1 MRSSLKSRDSSS
13 TSTGVDPR
21 ERIKDCCRKL
31 VAFMC
36 TQVGVGGLVVGYAI
50 VGAFGFIT
58 IESQVDSTAPV
69 CVRENIRQEY
79 ADELWFSTAS
89 NQSVNV
95 FNQTAFY
102 VVSNSILLRFQEN
115 ITSGKRHKINCN
127 GQIPTDNWSFPAAL
141 MFCLSVFTMIGYG
154 SLVPKTQWGKGATVI
169 YAVLGIPLYVLYFLS
184 MGKVLAQTFKWL
196 YTRLHEC
203 TGQRKPGQRII
214 VPSTACLWVIVGY
227 VVAGS
232 IMFAEWEGWDYL
244 DSTYFC
250 VTSLCKIGMGDLV
263 PGWSRR
269 DSTEDSQT
277 KLIINFVYLLLGM
290 GLIAMCY
297 NLMREDVYVKAR
309 ELKEQLNQAMDAA
322 HYKLMTCC
330 KSEPT
335 DWEVK
340 KESNHSI
347 HYKSYEECQNLS
359 QSNNKAITKNFW
371 DLIRKELFLYKQ
383 RKVI

>member
-1 MRSSLKSRDSSS
+1 M
-13 TSTGVDPR
+13 
-21 ERIKDCCRKL
+21 
-31 VAFMC
+31 AFMC

-50 VGAFGFIT
+50 VGAFGFIV
-58 IESQVDSTAPV
+58 IESQGDPTATM
-69 CVRENIRQEY
+69 CVREYIRQEY

-102 VVSNSILLRFQEN
+102 VVSNSILQR
-115 ITSGKRHKINCN
+115 
-127 GQIPTDNWSFPAAL
+127 DVWSFPAAL

-169 YAVLGIPLYVLYFLS
+169 YAVLGIPLYVLYFLN

-214 VPSTACLWVIVGY
+214 VPSTACLWVIFGY
-227 VVAGS
+227 ILVGS
-232 IMFAEWEGWDYL
+232 IMFAEWEKWDYL

-263 PGWSRR
+263 PGWSQR
-269 DSTEDSQT
+269 DSMDDSQT

-297 NLMREDVYVKAR
+297 NLMREDVYVKVR

-330 KSEPT
+330 KSE
-335 DWEVK
+335 
-340 KESNHSI
+340 HL
-347 HYKSYEECQNLS
+347 KSGRKMHRGVSSMTSWHRPRIVEICSGVLADVQAYWRNLS
-359 QSNNKAITKNFW
+359 VARVWHLNAS
-371 DLIRKELFLYKQ
+371 
-383 RKVI
+383 

>member
-1 MRSSLKSRDSSS
+1 MPRGISMRSSLRSRDSSS
-13 TSTGVDPR
+13 TSTAVDPR

-50 VGAFGFIT
+50 VGAFGFIS
-58 IESQVDSTAPV
+58 IETQGDNETAPI
-69 CVRENIRQEY
+69 CVRDYIRQKY

-95 FNQTAFY
+95 FNRTAFY
-102 VVSNSILLRFQEN
+102 VVSNSILLRYQKN
-115 ITSGKRHKINCN
+115 ITEDKEQKHNCN
-127 GQIPTDNWSFPAAL
+127 DLTPSNLWSFPAAL

-169 YAVLGIPLYVLYFLS
+169 YAVLGIPLYVLYFLN

-196 YTRLHEC
+196 YTRLYEC
-203 TGQRKPGQRII
+203 TGQRKPGQRVI
-214 VPSTACLWVIVGY
+214 VPSTACLWVIFGY
-227 VVAGS
+227 IIVGS
-232 IMFAEWEGWDYL
+232 IMFAEWEQWDYL

-263 PGWSRR
+263 PGWSQR
-269 DSTEDSQT
+269 DFTEDSQT

-297 NLMREDVYVKAR
+297 NLMKEEVFVKAR
-309 ELKEQLNQAMDAA
+309 ELKEQLNQAMDAI
-322 HYKLMTCC
+322 HYKLVTCC
-330 KSEPT
+330 KSEST
-335 DWEVK
+335 D
-340 KESNHSI
+340 
-347 HYKSYEECQNLS
+347 
-359 QSNNKAITKNFW
+359 
-371 DLIRKELFLYKQ
+371 
-383 RKVI
+383 